1 MKNSRFVVL
10 AEIVSSR
17 WLLFASY
24 TIIICSIIRG
34 LIYTYESKNFPIAAD
49 TFDIDLRVAARL
61 SLIGAFI
68 CMLLCE
74 KIFPKLTLVSSPNL
88 SLFSRKK
95 ILTLIF
101 AAGIAVI
108 YLRYINNA
116 LFGDGGFGR
125 ASYLA
130 LLIATICISIFQFR
144 EVLKKYA
151 RALLSGFLGLATLLL
166 IMMPLIE
173 RAYINQES
181 VIDNEIIIS
190 SQKEGSEK
198 KGNLEKFYSLVINP
212 NSNENQE
219 TILINFIE
227 VDRNKLVE
235 IEHLK
240 KLAEINNR
248 VDDILLPEI
257 LTDGEHTKLVTRL
270 DGLNRKNICYF
281 VSNEYLT
288 KVKNVRQCTSEVLQ
302 LENYQ
307 DQLAFIDANVDLTY
321 KDGLKG
327 GIYKLINRE
336 NQAKALASQMDLK
349 GAVLEPINTLLNSSV
364 RGIFFHH
371 YQAFIEKGFDLEMPS
386 MINSQYGLGP
396 IIFTR
401 LIKNLFSFSAFDS
414 ILIGVIFSNLILFIY
429 ALSITIYIKSKEIES
444 NPLIIIFGFFI
455 YISYIWLTF
464 NIVAPSLYSIRILP
478 HLILLFGMPLI
489 ISGDWKKYSSIGILI
504 LYIFYVVSIFYNI
517 DYGFMIFISGLISSL
532 LIKRYKWAISFLIPV
547 LAYLCLKYLL
557 QEDNQPSKLLYYY
570 LAGIGFSGA
579 ISPPFYIVAPV
590 FLFLAYFLNNLNFD
604 NLKQKF
610 CINFVFYSACFSLL
624 KGFWSTTLPQI
635 ASSFLLFYLFFYCL
649 DLSKIKTFKISE
661 ASVKIAYPFKFFV
674 VVSTLLLYFPLSAYQ
689 NFKYNNNYNIEYKK
703 YPSLSIFWPSDVR
716 VINKIEEIK
725 NLIDI
730 DDKEIS
736 IISNSDALYS
746 LYFEKRIASPYTDL
760 STFLV
765 SDADRLNASNYFRTS
780 KVQYIILDKVLLDSQ
795 NSLMPYQNKFTKQYA
810 ISNLYNSKYYMHLS
824 DLAQEMIQDP
834 FYFRCD
840 TSPHFIKLC
849 RK

>member
-1 MKNSRFVVL
+1 MKNSKSDVL

-17 WLLFASY
+17 WVLFSSY
-24 TIIICSIIRG
+24 AILICSIIRG
-34 LIYTYESKNFPIAAD
+34 LIYTYVSKNFPIAAD

-68 CMLLCE
+68 CVLLGE
-74 KIFPKLTLVSSPNL
+74 KLFPKLTLVSTPNL
-88 SLFSRKK
+88 LQFSRSK
-95 ILTLIF
+95 ILTSIF
-101 AAGIAVI
+101 AVGIAVI

-130 LLIATICISIFQFR
+130 LLIATICIGVFQFR
-144 EVLKKYA
+144 ELLKKYA
-151 RALLSGFLGLATLLL
+151 RVLLSGLFGIVTLLL
-166 IMMPLIE
+166 IMMPIIE

-181 VIDNEIIIS
+181 VIDSEIIIS

-198 KGNLEKFYSLVINP
+198 KRNLEKFYSLIINP
-212 NSNENQE
+212 NANESQE

-227 VDRNKLVE
+227 VDEKKLIE

-240 KLAEINNR
+240 KLAKINNR

-257 LTDGEHTKLVTRL
+257 FQDGVHTKLVTRL

-281 VSNEYLT
+281 VSDEYLA
-288 KVKNVRQCTSEVLQ
+288 KVKNIRQCTSEILQ
-302 LENYQ
+302 LENYH
-307 DQLAFIDANVDLTY
+307 DQLAFINANVVIDY
-321 KDGLKG
+321 KNALKG

-336 NQAKALASQMDLK
+336 DQAKALASQMDLK
-349 GAVLEPINTLLNSSV
+349 SAALEPINTLLNSSV

-371 YQAFIEKGFDLEMPS
+371 YQAFIEKGFDLELSS
-386 MINSQYGLGP
+386 MISSQYGLGP

-401 LIKNLFSFSAFDS
+401 LVKNLFSISAFDS
-414 ILIGVIFSNLILFIY
+414 ILIGVIVSNLILFIY
-429 ALSITIYIKSKEIES
+429 ALSISLYIKSKDKDS
-444 NPLIIIFGFFI
+444 NPLIIVFGFFI

-478 HLILLFGMPLI
+478 HLMLLFAMPLI
-489 ISGDWKKYSSIGILI
+489 ISRDWKKYSYIGIFI

-517 DYGFMIFISGLISSL
+517 DYGFMIFISGLVSSL

-547 LAYLCLKYLL
+547 LAYLCLKYILAGS
-557 QEDNQPSKLLYYY
+557 DQPSKLLYYY
-570 LAGIGFSGA
+570 LAGIGFSGE
-579 ISPPFYIVAPV
+579 ISTPFYIVAPA
-590 FLFLAYFLNNLNFD
+590 FLFLAYFLNNLSFN
-604 NLKQKF
+604 NLKDKF

-649 DLSKIKTFKISE
+649 DLAKIKTFKVSML
-661 ASVKIAYPFKFFV
+661 SVKTAYLFRLFV
-674 VVSTLLLYFPLSAYQ
+674 AASILLLYFPLGAYQ
-689 NFKYNNNYNIEYKK
+689 NFKYNNNYNIEYRN
-703 YPSLSIFWPSDVR
+703 YPSLSIFWPTDAR

-730 DDKEIS
+730 DGKEIP

-746 LYFEKRIASPYTDL
+746 LYFEKKIVSPFTDL

-765 SDADRLNASNYFRTS
+765 SDSDRLSASNYFRES
-780 KVQYIILDKVLLDSQ
+780 KIQYIILDKALLESQ

-810 ISNLYNSKYYMHLS
+810 ISNLYNSKYYMHLT
-824 DLAQEMIQDP
+824 DLAKEMIQDP
-834 FYFRCD
+834 LYYRCD